1 MEYTKLILGLVLT
14 ITFIWLLVKNSKRTS
29 FINALL
35 RVDTILGMIA
45 GMYLTFSS
53 AYSLLVQ

>member
-1 MEYTKLILGLVLT
+1 MNYMNLILGIVLT
-14 ITFIWLLVKNSKRTS
+14 VTFIWLLVKNSKRTS